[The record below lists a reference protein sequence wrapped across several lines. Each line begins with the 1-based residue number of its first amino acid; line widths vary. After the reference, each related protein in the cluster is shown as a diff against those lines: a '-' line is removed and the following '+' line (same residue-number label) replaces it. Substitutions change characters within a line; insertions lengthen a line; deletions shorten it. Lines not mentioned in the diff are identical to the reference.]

1 MLPARE
7 FSKWRFALTIS
18 VTQETIG
25 AVEEHLRRRHPKS
38 TKSAVGKK
46 AVPTGHFS
54 RLTLIGLLA
63 QIGKACRNSE
73 SEWRKNLTL
82 AKIDWQET
90 QRNLTPSER

>member
-7 FSKWRFALTIS
+7 FSKLRFALTIS
-18 VTQETIG
+18 VTHETIG
-25 AVEEHLRRRHPKS
+25 AVEEHLRRRHPMG
-38 TKSAVGKK
+38 AVSKK
-46 AVPTGHFS
+46 AAPTGHFS